1 MDLQIVNFLVN
12 YTSAHK
18 SARYN
23 NAENFCSA
31 NQIGLKLNLQTSDK
45 KNW

>member
-12 YTSAHK
+12 YMSAHK

-23 NAENFCSA
+23 NAETFYSA
-31 NQIGLKLNLQTSDK
+31 NQIGLKLNLQTSEK